1 METIKIS
8 LLHNVG
14 EQIKMGTSHNPF
26 YYTLERSFLLKHFP
40 YGDPVYLYSVYSGNM
55 DIDDT
60 TMYLETIYSD
70 AVLKEIYKNH
80 DNMVETG
87 TLFAYGDNYIKLN
100 ISPDNKQSQRL
111 LHILDKNKVF
121 ATFIYKY
128 DKGEII
134 GIDKVALCLGIMN
147 GYILFI

>member
-1 METIKIS
+1 MEIIKIP

-14 EQIKMGTSHNPF
+14 EQIKMGSPDRPF
-26 YYTLERSFLLKHFP
+26 YYILERSFLLKHFP
-40 YGDPVYLYSVYSGNM
+40 YGDPIYLYSVYSGNM

-60 TMYLETIYSD
+60 TMYLETIYND
-70 AVLKEIYKNH
+70 AVLKEIYRNH
-80 DNMVETG
+80 DDMTEVG

-100 ISPDNKQSQRL
+100 ISQDNPQSFRL
-111 LHILDKNKVF
+111 LNILDKNKVF

>member
-1 METIKIS
+1 MEIIKIP

-14 EQIKMGTSHNPF
+14 EQIKMGSPDRPF
-26 YYTLERSFLLKHFP
+26 YYILERSFLLKHFP

-55 DIDDT
+55 DINDT

-70 AVLKEIYKNH
+70 AVLKEIYRNH
-80 DNMVETG
+80 DDMVETG
-87 TLFAYGDNYIKLN
+87 TLFAPGADYIKLI

-128 DKGEII
+128 NKGEII